1 MKRSRN
7 SPARDDFTVARRSL
21 SRYHARMNISNDDN
35 GPDASNHHGN
45 AGSFSAFLK
54 TYGGLFDEKPGSA
67 DFVRIAWIQ
76 TPLGPMLAGADTQA
90 LRFLDFHDRRAIQA
104 QIAALRRT
112 SGLPIA
118 RGDCAILDELR
129 VELGAYF
136 ERRLRSFSIPVT
148 SPGTPFQ
155 ALVWRALS
163 EIPYGETRS
172 YGEVARAI
180 GSPNASRAVGTANG
194 VNRIAIVVPCH
205 RVVNADGSLG
215 GYGGGLERKHAL
227 LELEGALPPG
237 L

>member
-1 MKRSRN
+1 MS
-7 SPARDDFTVARRSL
+7 
-21 SRYHARMNISNDDN
+21 ISNDETVAN
-35 GPDASNHHGN
+35 VLERHGN

-54 TYGGLFDEKPGSA
+54 TYGGLFDERPA
-67 DFVRIAWIQ
+67 AAEFVRIAWLQ
-76 TPLGPMLAGADTQA
+76 TPFGPMLAGADSQS
-90 LRFLDFHDRRAIQA
+90 LRFLDFYDRRAIEA

-112 SGLPIA
+112 SRLPIA
-118 RGDCAILDELR
+118 QGNCSMLDELR
-129 VELGAYF
+129 VELDAYF

-148 SPGTPFQ
+148 APGTPFQ
-155 ALVWRALS
+155 ALVWQALS

-215 GYGGGLERKHAL
+215 GYGGGLERKRAL

-237 L
+237 V

>member
-1 MKRSRN
+1 
-7 SPARDDFTVARRSL
+7 
-21 SRYHARMNISNDDN
+21 MNISNDERQTS
-35 GPDASNHHGN
+35 GLHSHGSS
-45 AGSFSAFLK
+45 GTFSAFLK
-54 TYGGLFDEKPGSA
+54 TYGGLFDEKPGTA
-67 DFVRIAWIQ
+67 EFVRIAWLQ
-76 TPLGPMLAGADTQA
+76 TPFGPMLAGADSQS
-90 LRFLDFHDRRAIQA
+90 LRFLDFYDRRAIDA
-104 QIAALRRT
+104 QIASLRRT
-112 SGLPIA
+112 SGMPIA
-118 RGDCAILDELR
+118 QGDCAILNELR
-129 VELGAYF
+129 MELNAYF
-136 ERRLRSFSIPVT
+136 ERQLRSFSIPVT

-172 YGEVARAI
+172 YGEIAYAI
-180 GSPNASRAVGTANG
+180 GSPNASRAVGMANS

>member
-1 MKRSRN
+1 
-7 SPARDDFTVARRSL
+7 
-21 SRYHARMNISNDDN
+21 
-35 GPDASNHHGN
+35 
-45 AGSFSAFLK
+45 
-54 TYGGLFDEKPGSA
+54 
-67 DFVRIAWIQ
+67 
-76 TPLGPMLAGADTQA
+76 MLAGADSQS
-90 LRFLDFHDRRAIQA
+90 LRFLDFYDRRAIDA

-112 SGLPIA
+112 SGMPIA
-118 RGDCAILDELR
+118 RGDCSILDELR
-129 VELGAYF
+129 VELDAYF
-136 ERRLRSFSIPVT
+136 ERGLRLFSIPVAA
-148 SPGTPFQ
+148 PGTPFQ

-172 YGEVARAI
+172 YGEVARII
-180 GSPNASRAVGTANG
+180 GSPNASRAVGAANG

>member
-1 MKRSRN
+1 
-7 SPARDDFTVARRSL
+7 
-21 SRYHARMNISNDDN
+21 MNISNDDKE
-35 GPDASNHHGN
+35 ASTLNPHGN
-45 AGSFSAFLK
+45 TGSFSAFLK
-54 TYGGLFDEKPGSA
+54 TYGGLFDEKPGA
-67 DFVRIAWIQ
+67 AEFIRIAWLQ
-76 TPLGPMLAGADTQA
+76 TPFGPMLAGADTEA
-90 LRFLDFHDRRAIQA
+90 LRFLDFYDRRAIDT
-104 QIAALRRT
+104 QIASLRRT
-112 SGLPIA
+112 SQMPIA
-118 RGDCAILDELR
+118 RGDCSILDELR
-129 VELGAYF
+129 VELDAYF

-215 GYGGGLERKHAL
+215 GYGGGLERKRAL